1 MEIQEPLDDEI
12 TVYSKSSCIN
22 CVKVKTLLK
31 ERGVKFTII
40 NCDEYILE
48 DKSAFLQYINLL
60 VGREYKTFPMV
71 FLNKTFIGGFNE
83 TEEYFSKLQ
92 EKELEFNSDF

>member
-1 MEIQEPLDDEI
+1 MEIQEPIDGEI
-12 TVYSKSSCIN
+12 TVYSKSGCIN

-31 ERGVKFTII
+31 EKGVKFSII

-48 DKSAFLQYINLL
+48 DKAAFLQYINLL
-60 VGREYKTFPMV
+60 VGKEYKTFPMI

-83 TEEYFSKLQ
+83 TEQYFST
-92 EKELEFNSDF
+92 KELTFNSDF